1 VEAVHVE
8 VQLNEMP
15 DCPYC
20 AVVRPVLERVC
31 RRLGIPLR
39 RSEVNVSPRIFGD
52 DGLRHVFLEENLSRL
67 VPSAASEAAADRGA
81 REMLRSNARSIHTPV
96 VVVTGYPLR
105 GPPVRLTI
113 WGAPPEG
120 RLGEYEGNMEALLR
134 ALRSSEA
141 V

>member
-20 AVVRPVLERVC
+20 ALVRPVLERIC

-39 RSEVNVSPRIFGD
+39 RSEVNVNPRIFGD
-52 DGLRHVFLEENLSRL
+52 DGLRQAFLEENLARL
-67 VPSAASEAAADRGA
+67 VPSAANAGREA
-81 REMLRSNARSIHTPV
+81 REMFRSHARSIHTPV
-96 VVVTGYPLR
+96 IVVTGYPLR
-105 GPPVRLTI
+105 GPAVRLTV
-113 WGAPPEG
+113 WGAPPED
-120 RLGEYEGNMEALLR
+120 RLGEYEANMEALLR